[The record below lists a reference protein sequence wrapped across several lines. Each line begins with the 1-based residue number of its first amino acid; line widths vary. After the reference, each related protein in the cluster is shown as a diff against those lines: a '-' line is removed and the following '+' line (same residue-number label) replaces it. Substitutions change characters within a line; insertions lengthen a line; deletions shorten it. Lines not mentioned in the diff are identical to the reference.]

1 MKLENIIDRDLSSLS
16 ADCPVSEAIEVLY
29 NHNASGLPVLDDDSK
44 VIGFISEKDIIK
56 AALPGYSAM
65 LQDSS
70 FLPDYGQFSV
80 RLKAIANDPISKYM
94 KVNIITFEESDS
106 DFYVANKVIKDNI
119 KIAPVLRDGVF
130 IGVVSRSHLLR
141 YLLLHPEKVE
151 PQAKQGEQAEQE

>member
-1 MKLENIIDRDLSSLS
+1 MKVGEIIDRDLSSLS

-29 NHNASGLPVLDDDSK
+29 HHNASGLPVLNDENR

-56 AALPGYSAM
+56 AALPGYAHM

-80 RLKAIANDPISKYM
+80 RLNAIANDPISKYM
-94 KVNIITFEESDS
+94 KVNIICFDEDDS

-119 KIAPVLRDGVF
+119 KIAPVLRDGVL
-130 IGVVSRSHLLR
+130 IGVVSRSQLLR
-141 YLLLHPEKVE
+141 HLLLHPDGVE
-151 PQAKQGEQAEQE
+151 QSLKKE

>member
-1 MKLENIIDRDLSSLS
+1 MKVGEIIDRDLSSLS

-29 NHNASGLPVLDDDSK
+29 HHNASGLPVLNDENR

-56 AALPGYSAM
+56 AALPGYAHM

-80 RLKAIANDPISKYM
+80 RLRAIANDPISKYM
-94 KVNIITFEESDS
+94 KVNITSFDEEDS

-119 KIAPVLRDGVF
+119 KIAPVLRDGVL

-141 YLLLHPEKVE
+141 HLLLHPERVE
-151 PQAKQGEQAEQE
+151 QSLKKE